1 MKKVISVLSFLLI
14 INASSCRNVNG
25 APDDPGAEDAQLV
38 PAPSVQR
45 DSTAYSES
53 AGGKDEEPPRK
64 DLQQWKQQ

>member
-25 APDDPGAEDAQLV
+25 APDDLSAENARLV

-45 DSTAYSES
+45 DSTVYSES
-53 AGGKDEEPPRK
+53 GGGKDEEPPRK
-64 DLQQWKQQ
+64 DIQQWKHK